1 MFLDINT
8 VAFVFSLNSFIS
20 FFFKKSSV
28 FLTTS
33 QFCFKTIT
41 IVKKIL
47 CLLTLIICTAAK
59 RKLVVAITRGLLRVG
74 TVEAHIKEN
83 INLLIFFVKK
93 MFLVILCVGLNTI
106 LYDKT
111 ILQSSRRGFKVKI
124 FLVVFSP
131 PKG

>member
-1 MFLDINT
+1 MVLDIHT

-59 RKLVVAITRGLLRVG
+59 RKLVAAVFSV
-74 TVEAHIKEN
+74 V
-83 INLLIFFVKK
+83 F
-93 MFLVILCVGLNTI
+93 MFLSVASQQRI
-106 LYDKT
+106 KT
-111 ILQSSRRGFKVKI
+111 LFCICGSG
-124 FLVVFSP
+124 
-131 PKG
+131 